1 MGLAVILSISST
13 REARDSVATDR
24 TAGYARGQQRLRM
37 FASVRT
43 IFEVTNKEGVVK
55 IRSSIYSAA
64 ALCLLLTISGITLG
78 QGNVPEK
85 LKDAADES
93 AKAAETLNEI
103 MGIPEKAVPKT
114 VFDSAECVA
123 VFPSTI
129 KGGFIFGAQKGDG
142 VVSCRTAQGW
152 SAPVYLDMSGGSV
165 GAQIGAQS
173 TDYVLLFMN
182 RSGADHLL
190 SNKFSL
196 GGEASVA
203 AGPVGR
209 EAGASTDW
217 KLNAQILS
225 YSRSKGLFAGAVL
238 KGVSISTD
246 GSDMRNVYGENVSAK
261 EVLRDNKVTALAAV
275 RAFSDALDRYSPGKA
290 GR

>member
-1 MGLAVILSISST
+1 MA
-13 REARDSVATDR
+13 
-24 TAGYARGQQRLRM
+24 
-37 FASVRT
+37 
-43 IFEVTNKEGVVK
+43 
-55 IRSSIYSAA
+55 IRPIRFSAA
-64 ALCLLLTISGITLG
+64 ALCLLLTISGITVG
-78 QGNVPEK
+78 QGNIPENM
-85 LKDAADES
+85 KDAADEA
-93 AKAAETLNEI
+93 AKATEALNEI

-114 VFDSAECVA
+114 VFDAAECVA

-142 VVSCRTAQGW
+142 VVSCRTPQGW

-190 SNKFSL
+190 SNKFTL

-246 GSDMRNVYGENVSAK
+246 GSDMRSVYGENVSAK
-261 EVLRDNKVTALAAV
+261 EVLRDNKVTAPVAV
-275 RAFSDALDRYSPGKA
+275 RSFPDALGRYSSS
-290 GR
+290 R

>member
-1 MGLAVILSISST
+1 MT
-13 REARDSVATDR
+13 
-24 TAGYARGQQRLRM
+24 
-37 FASVRT
+37 
-43 IFEVTNKEGVVK
+43 
-55 IRSSIYSAA
+55 IRSFIHWAA
-64 ALCLLLTISGITLG
+64 AVCLLAPMGGITLG
-78 QGNVPEK
+78 QDTVPEK
-85 LKDAADES
+85 LKDAANEA

-142 VVSCRTAQGW
+142 VVSCRTPQGW

-165 GAQIGAQS
+165 GAQVGAQS

-182 RSGADHLL
+182 RGGADYLL
-190 SNKFSL
+190 SNKFTL

-246 GSDMRNVYGENVSAK
+246 GSDMRNVYGDNVTAK
-261 EVLRDNKVTALAAV
+261 EVLRDNKVTAPAAV
-275 RAFSDALDRYSPGKA
+275 RVFSDTLGRYSSGNG